1 MNSMKYFS
9 IVLFLTVFFTLN
21 GKSLTGT
28 EHSDK
33 VPSSISGM
41 SSRLFFESPFQDH
54 PTPPVEVLY
63 EKSMAKAILL
73 TLVLPG
79 AGEIYSGRIKMGL
92 FFMGLEVLGWT
103 AYIHYDSK
111 GDDIDAEFRRYADA
125 RWDEDE
131 YRSWLEDYKAAH
143 GGNEPDHFTHTL
155 PDTKTQQYYE
165 MIGKYDQFVN
175 WWDDYDPNVG
185 PYGQSQNRL
194 DYEEKRHQS
203 NINYDRAMIAG
214 MVIFVNRVV
223 SLLDTI
229 YGVKKQNSL
238 RQAGWSW
245 EVTQRG
251 YFGYP
256 VPFLNVQYKW

>member
-1 MNSMKYFS
+1 MK
-9 IVLFLTVFFTLN
+9 FLPIIISLLVFFAGN
-21 GKSLTGT
+21 VVSITGA
-28 EHSDK
+28 EHSEK
-33 VPSSISGM
+33 VPFSISGT
-41 SSRLFFESPFQDH
+41 SSQIFFQSPFHDNIANSA
-54 PTPPVEVLY
+54 EVLH
-63 EKSMAKAILL
+63 EKSMGKAILL
-73 TLVLPG
+73 TLILPG
-79 AGEIYSGRIKMGL
+79 AGEIYSGRIKRGI
-92 FFMGLEVLGWT
+92 FFMSLEVLGWA
-103 AYIHYDSK
+103 AYAHYDSK
-111 GDDIDAEFRRYADA
+111 GDDIDAEFRRYADE
-125 RWDEDE
+125 RWNVNG

-175 WWDDYDPNVG
+175 WWDDYNPNVG

-223 SLLDTI
+223 SLIDTI

-238 RQAGWSW
+238 RRAGWSW
-245 EVTQRG
+245 EVTQRR
-251 YFGYP
+251 YSGYP
-256 VPFLNVQYKW
+256 VPVLNVRYKW